1 MKWILAM
8 CATVLFS
15 ACARPWR
22 DGARAGDSSR
32 WGAAPNPLAGV
43 VPLAGGHCESSAM
56 MNALIALGYPVTE
69 PMIAGGGGALAFRL
83 ERGTFPFIGARNE
96 RMREVFYEGAG
107 IAWERRLPGDGDARL
122 AGDWGWAEIRS
133 LLARGVPVV
142 LRTDMRFLPYRYG
155 GKYGPRHLSFGWHMI
170 TLFAIDDRREVA
182 FVSDTEFAGLRE
194 IRLKDLHRA
203 RTSRTKVFPPRGEY
217 SWAERAAAG
226 YRLDWDRLVEASLS
240 EVGSNS
246 AGSLDALS
254 RFGDD
259 LAELETYGPKP
270 FLVPA
275 VLEYLAGTIEDYGTG
290 GAAFRRLYRD
300 FLAEAA
306 TRSSY
311 RSLANALDPLDAAIA
326 DWHALSARL
335 RAFAASYKA
344 LSADGR
350 RSEYAALRDIALRL
364 YGNERE
370 FYTIL
375 NAARRKE

>member
-1 MKWILAM
+1 MKWFLAM

-22 DGARAGDSSR
+22 SGARGD
-32 WGAAPNPLAGV
+32 AATGDARPGPLAGV
-43 VPLAGGHCESSAM
+43 VPRAGGHCESSAM
-56 MNALIALGYPVTE
+56 MNALLALGYPVTE

-96 RMREVFYEGAG
+96 RMREVFYDGAG
-107 IAWERRLPGDGDARL
+107 IAWERRLPGGGDARR
-122 AGDWGWAEIRS
+122 AGDWGWAEIRT

-142 LRTDMRFLPYRYG
+142 IRTDMRFLPYRYG

-170 TLFAIDDRREVA
+170 TLFAIDDARETA
-182 FVSDTEFAGLRE
+182 LVSDTEFPGLQE

-217 SWAERAAAG
+217 SWAEPAPAG
-226 YRLDWDRLVEASLS
+226 YTVDWDRLVVASLR
-240 EVGSNS
+240 EVGANS
-246 AGSLDALS
+246 PASLDALS

-259 LAELETYGPKP
+259 LAELEAYGPKP

-306 TRSSY
+306 TRSRY
-311 RSLANALDPLDAAIA
+311 RSLAAAFAPLDAAIA
-326 DWHALSARL
+326 EWHVLSARL

-344 LSADGR
+344 LSAEGR
-350 RSEYAALRDIALRL
+350 RAEYAALREIASRL

-375 NAARRKE
+375 NAATRKE